1 MPIGKS
7 QQVRDERRSG
17 EDRVDKRRP
26 MDRRYRIGVDI
37 GGTFTDLVLI
47 DDSTGE
53 RSIGKIL
60 TTPKDPSDAVEKGLA
75 ELLEREGINASQIS
89 TIVHGT
95 TLVTNALIERKGAST
110 ALLTTQ
116 GFRDAI
122 SIGTEHR
129 YDMYDIF
136 IEKPEPL
143 VPRSLR
149 YGVRERMLDDGSVA
163 IRLDDDQVRQIAA
176 ELREREV
183 EAVAVSFLHSFRN
196 PTHERRTAQVLA
208 EEAPGIT
215 VSLSSDVA
223 AEIREYERTSTT
235 IANVYVRPLVER
247 YLRMLEER
255 LTRLGFGGSL
265 HVMLSN
271 GGTASVETA
280 REFPIRL
287 LESGPAAGALAA
299 AFYGREAGFS
309 EAFSFDMGGTTAK
322 ACLIEG
328 GEPLTTSEFE
338 VARVYR
344 LKKGSGLPVKTSV
357 IEMIEIGAGGGSIAR
372 VGPLGL
378 PKVGPESAG
387 ADPGPACYGRG
398 GRDPTVTDA
407 DLILGYLDPNF
418 FLGGRIHLDREA
430 ALGAIE
436 EGVARPLGLHPI
448 EAAWGIHQVVNENM
462 ANAARIHAIERGK
475 DPRAYPLFAFGGA
488 GPVHAYRVAHA
499 LGVPSFVAP
508 LGAGATSAFGFLC
521 APLSVDFVRSLYG
534 RLNELDWAGVN
545 EALEEM
551 EAEGRD
557 LLRCSGVADADIRVR
572 RLCEIRY
579 AGQGHEVTVELPGGS
594 LGPDEADRL
603 ATLYRKEY
611 RRLYNREGPD
621 VPLEALTWRLEVAA
635 PQPEIRLEGE
645 EDGEATSGGQKGVHN
660 IYLPEEEG
668 FREVPVYD
676 RYRLGPGSA
685 FEGPAVIE
693 EKESTDILG
702 PEGRAQIDTALNLI
716 VKWS

>member
-1 MPIGKS
+1 MG
-7 QQVRDERRSG
+7 
-17 EDRVDKRRP
+17 
-26 MDRRYRIGVDI
+26 RRYRVGVDI

-47 DDSTGE
+47 DDATGE
-53 RSIGKIL
+53 RAIGKIL

-75 ELLEREGINASQIS
+75 ELLEREGIKASQIG

-95 TLVTNALIERKGAST
+95 TLVTNALIERKGARA
-110 ALLTTQ
+110 ALLTTE

-163 IRLDDDQVRQIAA
+163 IRLDEDQLREIVV
-176 ELREREV
+176 ELRKQEV
-183 EAVAVSFLHSFRN
+183 GAVAVSFLHSFRN
-196 PTHERRTAQVLA
+196 PAHERRVARVLA

-215 VSLSSDVA
+215 VSLSSEVA
-223 AEIREYERTSTT
+223 PEIREYERTSTT

-247 YLRMLEER
+247 YLRVLDER
-255 LTRLGFGGSL
+255 LARLGFGGSL
-265 HVMLSN
+265 YIMLSN

-299 AFYGREAGFS
+299 AFYGRRTGFS
-309 EAFSFDMGGTTAK
+309 EVLSFDMGGTTAK

-344 LKKGSGLPVKTSV
+344 FKKGSGLPVKTSV
-357 IEMIEIGAGGGSIAR
+357 IEMIEIGAGGGSVAR

-398 GRDPTVTDA
+398 GSEPTVTDA
-407 DLILGYLDPNF
+407 DLILGYLDPNY
-418 FLGGRIHLDREA
+418 FLGGKMRLDREA
-430 ALGAIE
+430 AVRAIE
-436 EGVARPLGLHPI
+436 AGIARPLGLDPI

-488 GPVHAYRVAHA
+488 GPVHAYRVARA
-499 LGVPSFVAP
+499 LGVPGFVAP

-521 APLSVDFVRSLYG
+521 APLSFDFVRSLYG
-534 RLNELDWAGVN
+534 RLDELDWSGVN

-557 LLRCSGVADADIRVR
+557 LLRASGVADADIRVR
-572 RLCEIRY
+572 RLCEMRY
-579 AGQGHEVTVELPGGS
+579 TGQGHEVTVELPSGS
-594 LGPDEADRL
+594 LGPGDADRL

-635 PQPEIRLEGE
+635 PRPEIRLKGEEEGE
-645 EDGEATSGGQKGVHN
+645 AISGWQKAARE
-660 IYLPEEEG
+660 IYLPEDEG

-676 RYRLGPGSA
+676 RYRLSPGAA
-685 FEGPAVIE
+685 FAGPAVIE
-693 EKESTDILG
+693 EKESTVILG
-702 PEGRAQIDTALNLI
+702 PEGGAQIDAARNLI
-716 VKWS
+716 VRWS